1 MDPINY
7 MLDVKNPI
15 EEAIRGYTMG
25 RNEIAQRQDMQIQQQ
40 NATMQQK
47 AFEDQQTALQAQ
59 RAAAEKAVAAAAAG
73 QAAIT
78 ALIDLGDKATPDD
91 FMRTWAANPAMR
103 DEITTLQTM
112 MTEPKTKATIQTTQN
127 LYVSSSLGNVEATRG
142 QIQTQYDAAVNSGD
156 EAMAQTLKV
165 VLDQFE
171 INPEAAMQA
180 VKATSGLTLGG
191 FIGFDKLK
199 LLNEAAGIGAV
210 EAADVQSALVGKL
223 ATVIVRKNGVVE
235 VRDNRTNQIVTGV
248 DAEKLME
255 DDKQL
260 MADINGAVEQSGAEG
275 RLQAVVDLGA
285 VAAAADAGGKAAVN
299 LSIEAFKQ
307 ISNIRSNILNLDR
320 AIQLVEEEGANTG
333 VIASKLPTWGQATL
347 ELENLQKTLGLD
359 VIGAVTFGAL
369 SQSELDLAQTV
380 ALPTNLNEKELA
392 DWLRRKKTAQEK
404 LANYLS
410 QQSRFFSRGYPPGR
424 WFDFLDSGEKDMT
437 AWMRANP
444 PGKATPAAT
453 ETATAPETPTA
464 ATPAGETEESAFL
477 SAMTAKNVRGEA
489 FTQAEINRLNVIAAK
504 GK

>member
-25 RNEIAQRQDMQIQQQ
+25 RNEIAQRQEMQIQQQ
-40 NATMQQK
+40 NAAQQQEAFAMQK
-47 AFEDQQTALQAQ
+47 T
-59 RAAAEKAVAAAAAG
+59 AAEKAVADAQAG

-78 ALIDLGDKATPDD
+78 ALIDLGDNATPDD
-91 FMRTWAANPAMR
+91 FMRTWAENPAMR
-103 DEITTLQTM
+103 DEIAALKAM
-112 MTEPKTKATIQTTQN
+112 MAEPKANATIKTTQD
-127 LYVSSSLGNVEATRG
+127 LYVSSILGNVDATRG

-156 EAMAQTLKV
+156 EAMAKTLKV
-165 VLDQFE
+165 ILDQFA
-171 INPEAAMQA
+171 IDPEAAMQA
-180 VKATSGLTLGG
+180 VKITSGLTLGG

-199 LLNEAAGIGAV
+199 LLNEAIGAGPV

-223 ATVIVRKNGVVE
+223 ATVIVYKNGVVE
-235 VRDNRTNQIVTGV
+235 VRDNRTNQIVTGAA
-248 DAEKLME
+248 AEKLME

-260 MADINGAVEQSGAEG
+260 MADIKGAVEQSGATG

-285 VAAAADAGGKAAVN
+285 VAAAADAGGKAAVD

-307 ISNIRSNILNLDR
+307 IGNIRSNILNLDR

-453 ETATAPETPTA
+453 ETPTAPETPATA
-464 ATPAGETEESAFL
+464 TSASETEDKAFMQ
-477 SAMTAKNVRGEA
+477 SMIDKSVRGETL
-489 FTQAEINRLNVIAAK
+489 TQAEMNRVNVIAAK

>member
-1 MDPINY
+1 
-7 MLDVKNPI
+7 
-15 EEAIRGYTMG
+15 
-25 RNEIAQRQDMQIQQQ
+25 
-40 NATMQQK
+40 
-47 AFEDQQTALQAQ
+47 
-59 RAAAEKAVAAAAAG
+59 
-73 QAAIT
+73 
-78 ALIDLGDKATPDD
+78 
-91 FMRTWAANPAMR
+91 
-103 DEITTLQTM
+103 
-112 MTEPKTKATIQTTQN
+112 
-127 LYVSSSLGNVEATRG
+127 
-142 QIQTQYDAAVNSGD
+142 
-156 EAMAQTLKV
+156 LKV
-165 VLDQFE
+165 ILDQFA
-171 INPEAAMQA
+171 IDPEAAMQA
-180 VKATSGLTLGG
+180 VKTTTGLTLGG
-191 FIGFDKLK
+191 LIGFDKLK
-199 LLNEAAGIGAV
+199 LLNEAVGIGAV

-223 ATVIVRKNGVVE
+223 ATVIVYKNGVVE
-235 VRDNRTNQIVTGV
+235 VRDNRTNQIVTGA
-248 DAEKLME
+248 DAEKLIQ

-260 MADINGAVEQSGAEG
+260 AADVKRAVEQGGAEG

-285 VAAAADAGGKAAVN
+285 VAAAADAGGKAAVD

-307 ISNIRSNILNLDR
+307 IGNIRSNILNLDR

-453 ETATAPETPTA
+453 ETPTAPETPATA
-464 ATPAGETEESAFL
+464 TSASETEDKAFMQ
-477 SAMTAKNVRGEA
+477 SMIDKSVRGETL
-489 FTQAEINRLNVIAAK
+489 TQAEMNRVNVIAAK